1 MASVLWGEAKAQ
13 EDLPVLRA
21 NSTKAD
27 IQDGSRLLHGGW
39 TIQPDVEW
47 DTYYARRAKGD
58 RKITFRTD
66 IDSKS
71 FDVRPGKNYDFI
83 MLFNGKRCRTR
94 ISTLHEI
101 GHKETLPGVLGEETI
116 PFTIGHDLKIHITGK
131 INESASLDLLFDTG
145 ADTCALFP
153 SGLAKIPNLRVDGT
167 VQNGGVGGTVTCNT
181 SSNNRILLGSM
192 LWDHE
197 SFVLIDK
204 QLDQA
209 DGIIG
214 HNLFED
220 KVVEIDYDAKLLRL
234 SDGVPERAKSWT
246 TLPIRFN
253 GTLPSIRVRIDCGQ
267 GSFDEWLI
275 MDTGSDASVHL
286 SGRSA
291 EQLSLLSTIKRI
303 GKSQSGGTGDGVIH
317 SQIVL
322 LPRLSFG
329 KEQLREVP
337 MGYEEVSNQSAEPG
351 GYLGMDILKRFNMV
365 LDFQNDV
372 AYLAPSSLVES
383 PYRADGSN
391 TRWRIAM
398 VILAVIFLLM
408 VVLWY
413 RRRINIRRATRP
425 A

>member
-1 MASVLWGEAKAQ
+1 
-13 EDLPVLRA
+13 
-21 NSTKAD
+21 
-27 IQDGSRLLHGGW
+27 
-39 TIQPDVEW
+39 
-47 DTYYARRAKGD
+47 
-58 RKITFRTD
+58 
-66 IDSKS
+66 
-71 FDVRPGKNYDFI
+71 
-83 MLFNGKRCRTR
+83 
-94 ISTLHEI
+94 
-101 GHKETLPGVLGEETI
+101 
-116 PFTIGHDLKIHITGK
+116 
-131 INESASLDLLFDTG
+131 
-145 ADTCALFP
+145 
-153 SGLAKIPNLRVDGT
+153 
-167 VQNGGVGGTVTCNT
+167 
-181 SSNNRILLGSM
+181 
-192 LWDHE
+192 
-197 SFVLIDK
+197 
-204 QLDQA
+204 
-209 DGIIG
+209 
-214 HNLFED
+214 
-220 KVVEIDYDAKLLRL
+220 
-234 SDGVPERAKSWT
+234 
-246 TLPIRFN
+246 
-253 GTLPSIRVRIDCGQ
+253 
-267 GSFDEWLI
+267 